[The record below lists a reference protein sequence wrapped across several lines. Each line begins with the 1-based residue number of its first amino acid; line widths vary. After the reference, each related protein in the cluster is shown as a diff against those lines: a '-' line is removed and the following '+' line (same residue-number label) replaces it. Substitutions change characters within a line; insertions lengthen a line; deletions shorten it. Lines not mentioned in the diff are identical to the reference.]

1 LRQRACRRQAQNS
14 ALGIFV
20 SANRFE
26 HVLDGACSINQQ
38 GVSMNRRAVFSQFGI
53 LLMGLAL
60 LPNNAIAQ
68 QKSLKDQL
76 VGTWT
81 FVGSTGKTSDGSPIW
96 GANPKGVLI
105 FTDNGHYSSH
115 IMRSDVPKFAS
126 KNRLQGTPEENKA
139 AVLGGIASFG
149 TYTVNEANK
158 SFTVRFE
165 GSSYPNNTGI
175 EQTRPFTITGEEL
188 KVINPAS
195 SAGGQT
201 ELTYKRAK

>member
-1 LRQRACRRQAQNS
+1 MNRLS
-14 ALGIFV
+14 ILGIAGLTAVAF
-20 SANRFE
+20 A
-26 HVLDGACSINQQ
+26 VLPPKA
-38 GVSMNRRAVFSQFGI
+38 FS
-53 LLMGLAL
+53 
-60 LPNNAIAQ
+60 Q

-81 FVGSTGKTSDGSPIW
+81 FVGSTGKAQDGSPIW
-96 GANPKGVLI
+96 GPNPKGQLI

-115 IMRSDVPKFAS
+115 ILRSDVPKFTS
-126 KNRLQGTPEENKA
+126 KSRLQGTPDENKA
-139 AVLGGIASFG
+139 AVHGGIASFG

-195 SAGGQT
+195 SAGTGQT
-201 ELTYKRAK
+201 ELTYRRAK